1 MWYLYVAFYVTPLDA
16 LIFQE
21 SSKLMLSF
29 TLMKFTFSKFYP
41 ENRMYNKQFSTGVS
55 GEIRFVAIANQIVAW
70 GRSVG
75 YLNLTQCMLQM
86 KLDKWYFVKL
96 GLIVSFVSV
105 LIILYIFDF
114 EKSVEFLQAWYL
126 AENTLE
132 TGLKIFPPYPCRKNC
147 SDYVY
152 YPSFF

>member
-1 MWYLYVAFYVTPLDA
+1 MWNLYVAFYVTPLDV

-41 ENRMYNKQFSTGVS
+41 ENRMYNKQFSTDVS

-86 KLDKWYFVKL
+86 KLDK
-96 GLIVSFVSV
+96 
-105 LIILYIFDF
+105 
-114 EKSVEFLQAWYL
+114 
-126 AENTLE
+126 
-132 TGLKIFPPYPCRKNC
+132 
-147 SDYVY
+147 
-152 YPSFF
+152 